1 MPGLWSGYHSRK
13 GSDDPGAGAKGKG
26 TAESKPQTHGA
37 ERKVKGGPSRQTIRG
52 GPSVWLLQRKETPGS
67 AGGSKELT
75 AISLEIKTPFD
86 YNKLAATNCKKNQKE
101 VIIK

>member
-1 MPGLWSGYHSRK
+1 MHDLKS
-13 GSDDPGAGAKGKG
+13 
-26 TAESKPQTHGA
+26 
-37 ERKVKGGPSRQTIRG
+37 KGGYIR
-52 GPSVWLLQRKETPGS
+52 PFSCNQKTPGS